1 MPAAVLVIA
10 AGIGGVIAIITTISN
25 VILKFKE
32 HELKASRPQSAI
44 SDERLARIEAA
55 VEAMSIE
62 IERISEGQRF
72 TTKLLS
78 DQTSP
83 VQAFMPRPGKFDTP
97 H

>member
-10 AGIGGVIAIITTISN
+10 AGIGGVIALITTISN
-25 VILKFKE
+25 TILRFKE
-32 HELKASRPQSAI
+32 HELRASQPQSNI
-44 SDERLARIEAA
+44 SDARLARIEAA

-78 DQTSP
+78 DQTP
-83 VQAFMPRPGKFDTP
+83 QAQAFMPRPGKFDTP